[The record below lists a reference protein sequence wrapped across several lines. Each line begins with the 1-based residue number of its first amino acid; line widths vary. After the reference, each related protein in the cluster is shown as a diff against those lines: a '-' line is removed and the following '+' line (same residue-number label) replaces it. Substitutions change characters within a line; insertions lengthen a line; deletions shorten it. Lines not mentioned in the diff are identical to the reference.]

1 MVHTNSKRVRG
12 IRYESAAA
20 RLAPCLVVIIICS
33 FAIQSSIVRA
43 QNQQTIYSDIFDE
56 VKSYLDAK
64 QIQLKST
71 AFVSYDSNGS
81 PYPSNVYTYDYFMT
95 VLETMTVSGV
105 GGGGNEMRFYL
116 GFDESTSSG
125 KGILYGLVNIA
136 AFLAQAMMV
145 SIKYDV
151 CDEFH
156 MDDYIGC
163 K

>member
-1 MVHTNSKRVRG
+1 MSINIKRVRG
-12 IRYESAAA
+12 IRHFNRAAA
-20 RLAPCLVVIIICS
+20 RVAICLVIVICS
-33 FAIQSSIVRA
+33 SIIQPSIVRA

-56 VKSYLDAK
+56 VKEYLDAK

-95 VLETMTVSGV
+95 VLETMSVSGV

-125 KGILYGLVNIA
+125 KGILYGLINIA

-163 K
+163 E